1 LPTPFPTA
9 SPVNDQCADEH
20 QVTGST
26 PDSDRA
32 FSSTWDNDNS
42 GFRHAAS
49 MLNSAQGWT
58 TGGQSP
64 HNGPR
69 GGSWMQLDLGSIKTV
84 VAVKVQGRV
93 NPAWLPNRV
102 KEFVTQYKIKVG
114 CPAQSVTGGVVSQ
127 SPAPARFA
135 PLWAAGLDNIG
146 AAGNDGCGAVAY
158 AKNTDGTEVFNAF
171 GGPSAPNANLGQCYQ
186 FAAPPGGTAT
196 LMLQHPL
203 QGQTVRIYP
212 IEWNGKG
219 SPGWKQPGMRADAVT
234 CDTSNNPSGCC
245 QARRV
250 LLGWED
256 MNEQCS
262 GLGKQDCDEM
272 SEMRNDDRRLMP
284 GDDRRLRGGGS
295 FNVECEWVEPG
306 DMGYA
311 CNAD

>member
-1 LPTPFPTA
+1 
-9 SPVNDQCADEH
+9 
-20 QVTGST
+20 
-26 PDSDRA
+26 
-32 FSSTWDNDNS
+32 
-42 GFRHAAS
+42 

-295 FNVECEWVEPG
+295 SNVECEWVEPG